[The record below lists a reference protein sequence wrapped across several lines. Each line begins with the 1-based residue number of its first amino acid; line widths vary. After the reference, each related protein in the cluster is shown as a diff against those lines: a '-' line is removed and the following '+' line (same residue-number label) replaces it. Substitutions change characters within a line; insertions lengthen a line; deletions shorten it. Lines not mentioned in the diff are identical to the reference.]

1 MRYSGNFDSFR
12 VEEQVAFC
20 ASMSAQRTT
29 LEHLL
34 TDDLAGLKL
43 GVFVRVLT
51 SFKLDDLFRFSG
63 DVLPE
68 ETGVG
73 FEALEVLLCRFLL
86 SEPVLVVCEVT

>member
-12 VEEQVAFC
+12 VEEQVALC

-43 GVFVRVLT
+43 GVLVRVLT

-63 DVLPE
+63 DVSPE
-68 ETGVG
+68 EAGVG
-73 FEALEVLLCRFLL
+73 FEEVEVLLCRFLE
-86 SEPVLVVCEVT
+86 SEPVLVV

>member
-1 MRYSGNFDSFR
+1 MRYSGNLESLR
-12 VEEQVAFC
+12 VEEQVALC

-51 SFKLDDLFRFSG
+51 SLKLDDLFGFFG
-63 DVLPE
+63 DVLSDEAGLSFE
-68 ETGVG
+68 EP
-73 FEALEVLLCRFLL
+73 EVLLWRFLV
-86 SEPVLVVCEVT
+86 SEPVLVVCEIT